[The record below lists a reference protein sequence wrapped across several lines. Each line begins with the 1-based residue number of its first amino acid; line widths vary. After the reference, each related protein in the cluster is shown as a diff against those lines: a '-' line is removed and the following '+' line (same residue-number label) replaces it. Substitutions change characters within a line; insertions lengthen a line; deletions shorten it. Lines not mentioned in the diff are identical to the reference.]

1 MIKLVTKKLNNLLKV
16 THLLSGRSKIWSKS
30 SCKVCA
36 LLFGHATLTLC
47 YVQGPRSAIL
57 WKLRVFRHKIHT
69 IMCCFLGAFG
79 TLWIGGNVAII
90 STISWESLFWG
101 GREEGHL
108 NFPSHEYKTLENVI
122 SPGIHLSCIY
132 HTSYH
137 PLWILGQTQYTLPK
151 KEADTFS

>member
-47 YVQGPRSAIL
+47 YVQGPRSAML

-69 IMCCFLGAFG
+69 IMGCFLGAFG

-90 STISWESLFWG
+90 STISWESPFLRG
-101 GREEGHL
+101 KGRGTSEFPFSWVQNSRECHFTRYSPIMHL
-108 NFPSHEYKTLENVI
+108 PHKLSPTLD
-122 SPGIHLSCIY
+122 PGPDPV
-132 HTSYH
+132 HT
-137 PLWILGQTQYTLPK
+137 
-151 KEADTFS
+151 A